1 MVILAT
7 ACMNL
12 ECLMV
17 LGYFMKVGGD
27 EQRKGLMRVGLG
39 GGKIWGMKH
48 LSCLVM

>member
-7 ACMNL
+7 ASMNL

-27 EQRKGLMRVGLG
+27 ERRRELMRVGLG
-39 GGKIWGMKH
+39 GGENLGH
-48 LSCLVM
+48 ETP